1 MKSLDEIRRI
11 KTNAESELFNIPGVN
26 GVGIGYKKVGGQ
38 DTDEMSIRVYVNKK
52 KNVPDNEQIPSEI
65 SGVKTDVIERE
76 GTAVP
81 YYDTKIYPSLEG
93 GICIGRADLD
103 IAGTIGAIVK
113 DNFTNS
119 IALLSCFHVLAVN
132 STAKEG
138 VPISQPANTPSNK
151 VARLHKFDL
160 SVDAATAIVYNPGN
174 TLHRIEGIGGTV
186 TGVADVMHGS
196 HVRKRGI
203 STLLTEGIID
213 STDNSVL
220 FDYSKLSP
228 DMPKD
233 WLLTNQLIIESVS
246 FSDEGDSGSA
256 LIDDSGKM
264 VGLLTGGNKKSGQVY
279 ATAIQ
284 NVLYSL
290 QCTICKVNWPC

>member
-11 KTNAESELFNIPGVN
+11 KRNAESKLFKIPGVN
-26 GVGIGYKKVGGQ
+26 GVGVGYKKVGGQ
-38 DTDEMSIRVYVNKK
+38 DTDEMSIRVHVNKK
-52 KNVPDNEQIPSEI
+52 KDVPDDEQIPSEI
-65 SGVKTDVIERE
+65 NGVKTDVIERE

-81 YYDTKIYPSLEG
+81 YLDTQMLNPLRG
-93 GICIGRADLD
+93 GIDIGRADLNYH
-103 IAGTIGAIVK
+103 GTLGAIVK

-119 IALLSCFHVLAVN
+119 IALLSCYHVLAVN

-138 VPISQPANTPSNK
+138 IPISQPANTPSNR

-160 SVDAATAIVYNPGN
+160 YLDAATAILDDPFN
-174 TLHRIEGIGGTV
+174 TQHRIEGIPGSV

-203 STLLTEGIID
+203 ATLFTNGTID
-213 STDNSVL
+213 STDNTER
-220 FDYSKLSP
+220 FDYSKISP
-228 DMPKD
+228 EMPKN
-233 WLLTNQLIIESVS
+233 WLLTNQLIIKSVS

-264 VGLLTGGNKKSGQVY
+264 VGLLTGGRKEVGEVY

-284 NVLYSL
+284 SVLDSL
-290 QCTICKVNWPC
+290 QCTICEVGKPC